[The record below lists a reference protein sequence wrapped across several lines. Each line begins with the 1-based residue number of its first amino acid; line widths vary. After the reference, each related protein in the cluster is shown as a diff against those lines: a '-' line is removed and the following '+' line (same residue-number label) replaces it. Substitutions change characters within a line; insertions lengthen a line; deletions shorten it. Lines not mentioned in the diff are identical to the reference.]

1 MALSRPDRKAAEK
14 REKVLRRRHSLP
26 VLFRLRGNY
35 RLSSEF
41 ALSVVT
47 IRKGIQMRKLAIAV
61 ALASTALATPALARD
76 KAWYVGVEGG
86 AMIVED
92 IHFDITSGATKTKD
106 AAQVDHEYGYDVG
119 GNVGYDFGMFRI
131 EAEVAYKGAA
141 VDAWRSTVRTPAF
154 TSTGAAFGGGGA
166 LPGTYSYAG
175 GKTTALSFMLNG
187 MLDFG
192 DDDGLQGFVGGG
204 VGVARVKAEKYA
216 LNRFGSFLDD
226 SDTVF
231 AWQAIAGVRAPL
243 TDNIDATLKY
253 RFFNAQNVKLVDV
266 SGRTLEGRFRS
277 HSLMGGV
284 TFNFGE
290 PPVPPPAPAP
300 EPVAPPPPAPEPV
313 VAPPP
318 PVCSPGPFIVF
329 FEWDKSDITPEA
341 ASILDNAIAQYAN
354 CGNAQV
360 MLAGHADRS
369 GSAQYNVGLSQRRAD
384 AVKAYMV
391 AHAIPDAVV
400 TEQAFGESRPRVET
414 ADGVREV
421 QNRRVE
427 ITYGPGSGQ

>member
-1 MALSRPDRKAAEK
+1 
-14 REKVLRRRHSLP
+14 
-26 VLFRLRGNY
+26 
-35 RLSSEF
+35 
-41 ALSVVT
+41 
-47 IRKGIQMRKLAIAV
+47 MRKLAIAV

-92 IHFDITSGATKTKD
+92 IHFDITSGTTKTVD
-106 AAQVDHEYGYDVG
+106 AATAGHDYGYDVG

-131 EAEVAYKGAA
+131 EAEVSYKGAA
-141 VDAWRSTVRTPAF
+141 LDTWRSSLRTPLVG
-154 TSTGAAFGGGGA
+154 STLGAPAAYYGG
-166 LPGTYSYAG
+166 PG

-216 LNRFGSFLDD
+216 LSQAGSFLDD

-231 AWQAIAGVRAPL
+231 AWQAIAGIRAPI
-243 TDNIDATLKY
+243 TDRIDATLKY
-253 RFFNAQNVKLVDV
+253 RFFNADNVKLVDV
-266 SGRTLEGRFRS
+266 VGRTVEGRFRS
-277 HSLMGGV
+277 HSLLGGV

-290 PPVPPPAPAP
+290 PPAPPPAPVP

-313 VAPPP
+313 APPPP

-341 ASILDNAIAQYAN
+341 ASILDNAVAQYAN
-354 CGNAQV
+354 CGNANV
-360 MLAGHADRS
+360 MLAGYTDRS
-369 GSAQYNVGLSQRRAD
+369 GTPKYNIGLSQRRAD

-391 AHAIPDAVV
+391 AHSIPDGVI
-400 TEQAFGESRPRVET
+400 TEQAWGEDPSRLRVQT

-427 ITYGPGSGQ
+427 INYGPGSGQ

>member
-1 MALSRPDRKAAEK
+1 
-14 REKVLRRRHSLP
+14 
-26 VLFRLRGNY
+26 
-35 RLSSEF
+35 
-41 ALSVVT
+41 
-47 IRKGIQMRKLAIAV
+47 MRKLAIAV

-92 IHFDITSGATKTKD
+92 IHFDITTGTTVTKD
-106 AAQVDHEYGYDVG
+106 AAQVDHDYGYDVG

-131 EAEVAYKGAA
+131 EAEVAYKSANINN
-141 VDAWRSTVRTPAF
+141 WRSTLRTPAF
-154 TSTGAAFGGGGA
+154 NAAGGA
-166 LPGTYSYAG
+166 VFAVPGSFNYAG
-175 GKTTALSFMLNG
+175 GTTSALSFMVNG

-192 DDDGLQGFVGGG
+192 DDDGIQGFVGGG
-204 VGVARVKAEKYA
+204 VGVARIKAGKYA
-216 LNRFGSFLDD
+216 LNTYGSFLDD

-231 AWQAIAGVRAPL
+231 AWQAIAGIRAPI
-243 TDNIDATLKY
+243 TSHIDATLKY
-253 RFFNAQNVKLVDV
+253 RFFNAENVKLVDV
-266 SGRTLEGRFRS
+266 SGRTLDGRFRS
-277 HSLMGGV
+277 HSLLGGF

-290 PPVPPPAPAP
+290 PPPP
-300 EPVAPPPPAPEPV
+300 VV

-318 PVCSPGPFIVF
+318 APLPPPPEPTPPPPPVAIPCSPGPFIVF
-329 FEWDKSDITPEA
+329 FDWDKSDITPEA
-341 ASILDNAIAQYAN
+341 ASILDNAIGQYAN

-391 AHAIPDAVV
+391 AHAIPEAVV

-427 ITYGPGSGQ
+427 ITYGPGSGS